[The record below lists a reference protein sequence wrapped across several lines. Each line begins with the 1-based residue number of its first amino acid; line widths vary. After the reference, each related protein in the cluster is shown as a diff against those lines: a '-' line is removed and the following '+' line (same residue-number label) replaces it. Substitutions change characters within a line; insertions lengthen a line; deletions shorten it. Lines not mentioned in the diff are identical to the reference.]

1 MLHRYR
7 DLTLGFLLLAGLL
20 SSGLAACSSGNAFD
34 SDGYNRA
41 PHHHMMGG
49 EGPGS
54 KH

>member
-1 MLHRYR
+1 MRRYR
-7 DLTLGFLLLAGLL
+7 GLTRAILLLAGLL
-20 SSGLAACSSGNAFD
+20 SSGLGACSADSAFD
-34 SDGYNRA
+34 NDGYNRA

>member
-1 MLHRYR
+1 MRKFVGLN
-7 DLTLGFLLLAGLL
+7 LGLLLIAGLML
-20 SSGLAACSSGNAFD
+20 GSLGACSSDSAFG

-41 PHHHMMGG
+41 PHHHNMGG

>member
-1 MLHRYR
+1 MGGFTNLR
-7 DLTLGFLLLAGLL
+7 LGLLLIAGLMV
-20 SSGLAACSSGNAFD
+20 SSLGACSSDGA
-34 SDGYNRA
+34 SDPHDYNRA

>member
-1 MLHRYR
+1 MRRYQG
-7 DLTLGFLLLAGLL
+7 LTLGVLLLAGLL
-20 SSGLAACSSGNAFD
+20 SSGLAACSTDSAFD